1 MNRYDL
7 SLWDMRKRQLYGRE
21 RESVQAATLAVVGYS
36 NFVIPSAFFLA
47 RGICFFQRR
56 TTNARRRSSPP
67 PLLLVAL

>member
-1 MNRYDL
+1 MRAKMNRYDL

-47 RGICFFQRR
+47 RGNLLFPAADHER
-56 TTNARRRSSPP
+56 PP
-67 PLLLVAL
+67 SK